1 MQPVM
6 ESINTLTRQIQV
18 LEAEIERLATEEY
31 PQAQLLTQVP
41 GVGNLTALAFLL
53 TLGDPSRFKHSRMVG
68 AFLGLAPGRRQ
79 SGERDQ
85 PTRITK
91 AGDSHVRWL
100 LVQAAN
106 HMVRRDAPDS
116 DLKRHGAKLAKS
128 GSKSSKRIAKVA
140 VARKLAVLLHALL
153 MTGEVFEP
161 LRNTD
166 ARSRR
171 QPLRSA

>member
-1 MQPVM
+1 M
-6 ESINTLTRQIQV
+6 SCTGFR
-18 LEAEIERLATEEY
+18 RH
-31 PQAQLLTQVP
+31 
-41 GVGNLTALAFLL
+41 FL
-53 TLGDPSRFKHSRMVG
+53 
-68 AFLGLAPGRRQ
+68 
-79 SGERDQ
+79 
-85 PTRITK
+85 
-91 AGDSHVRWL
+91 
-100 LVQAAN
+100 
-106 HMVRRDAPDS
+106 
-116 DLKRHGAKLAKS
+116 LKRHGAKLAKS